1 MDKLPGTGQ
10 DFMFCSGYF
19 YPRLSFDLWYH
30 RVLFLL
36 RFATIKVGLYC
47 HKEGSYSE
55 RSREILL
62 GASKEGH
69 LSHINIPNQDE
80 QRTSRLTSVS

>member
-19 YPRLSFDLWYH
+19 HPRLSFDLWYH

-36 RFATIKVGLYC
+36 RFATIKVGSYC
-47 HKEGSYSE
+47 HEEGVIHKGA
-55 RSREILL
+55 REILL
-62 GASKEGH
+62 GAS
-69 LSHINIPNQDE
+69 HINMPNQDE